1 MMIINRRGV
10 FLGKLIIFRTDQR
23 QAYEKGFIKANFF
36 MKKDKRKDYDFN
48 AIRLTEEDWEWLD
61 DFMDHLGE

>member
-1 MMIINRRGV
+1 M
-10 FLGKLIIFRTDQR
+10 GKLIIFRTDQR

-36 MKKDKRKDYDFN
+36 MKKDKREDYDFN